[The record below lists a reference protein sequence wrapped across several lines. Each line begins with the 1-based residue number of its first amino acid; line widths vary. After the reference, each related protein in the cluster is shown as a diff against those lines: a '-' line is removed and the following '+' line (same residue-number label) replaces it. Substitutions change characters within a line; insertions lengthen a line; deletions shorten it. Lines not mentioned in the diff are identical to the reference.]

1 MVFLAKYFFYFQ
13 KTKIKIYQTYQVQ
26 EIAQL
31 LQESKCLSSLS
42 IFKFLL
48 VQFKGFFKV
57 SDAGEV
63 RTHVQSRVGRSP
75 KHQPTPITTC
85 TMHHVISLS
94 NITSALHVNIY
105 FVHTILHILTT
116 LVYKCALKYQ
126 VHLRFFLEMQAIT
139 KCHPFDEI

>member
-57 SDAGEV
+57 SDAGQNPCTE
-63 RTHVQSRVGRSP
+63 QAWSSP
-75 KHQPTPITTC
+75 KHQPNPIKTC

-116 LVYKCALKYQ
+116 LIYKCALKYQ

-139 KCHPFDEI
+139 KCHPFDEN